1 MVGAAHGG
9 GKAPASRRTARGT
22 VRARRLG
29 RLAAPFAALLAVL
42 ALAVPA
48 RAASPLWASSQGRD
62 RVFQAL
68 VDIFRD
74 RYWDPGWMDWQA
86 WAARYRAAVVGAGSR
101 ATFDSVMRQMVDA
114 VHDDHSSWLG
124 LASYGGGA
132 TAPQETPTI
141 GVETAYLQGEGL
153 VVTRVLPGS
162 PAADADVRRGDVI
175 TRVGSEALDGSA
187 RWDAGVVLSRAV
199 QAGDVAL
206 GLRRGRQ
213 VFDRILRP
221 ALLARRTLSEQ
232 PTGRMLDATT
242 GYIYLPSLN
251 QQTTGARFH
260 QLLGELEGQGATSL
274 IVDMRGNYGGRLGQ
288 LGLVLGAFTEGAWA
302 QAVSRGGVVWQG
314 RYAVVDGEGVST
326 LVAGDGT
333 VVEEDRLAHPT
344 HFDGPLVV
352 LVDADNS
359 SAGEVGPLVL
369 QDLGRA
375 RVVGERTHGNVE
387 AVQGFTLPDGSVVMV
402 AVANMEGIDGR
413 AFDGGIVPAVTAH
426 TSLAQLARGYDAPV
440 AAAQALL
447 HGLPFDP
454 GRLF

>member
-1 MVGAAHGG
+1 MAGIRR
-9 GKAPASRRTARGT
+9 SRGRRVVRLVTALVT
-22 VRARRLG
+22 ALA
-29 RLAAPFAALLAVL
+29 LAAP
-42 ALAVPA
+42 ALAA
-48 RAASPLWASSQGRD
+48 GPLWASSQGRD

-68 VDIFRD
+68 VDVFRD

-86 WAARYRAAVVGAGSR
+86 WAARYRSAVVDAGSR

-141 GVETAYLQGEGL
+141 GVETAYLQGIGL
-153 VVTRVLPGS
+153 VVTRVLPAS
-162 PAADADVRRGDVI
+162 PAAGAGVRRGDVI
-175 TRVGSEALDGSA
+175 TRVGAETLDGTA
-187 RWDAGVVLSRAV
+187 RWDAGVVLRRAV

-206 GLRRGRQ
+206 GIRRGRQ
-213 VFDRILRP
+213 AFDRILRP

-251 QQTTGARFH
+251 LQTTGARFH
-260 QLLGELEGQGATSL
+260 QLLGELERQGAGSL
-274 IVDMRGNYGGRLGQ
+274 ILDMRGNYGGRLGQ

-302 QAVSRGGVVWQG
+302 LAVSRGGVVWQG

-326 LVAGDGT
+326 LVADDGT
-333 VVEEDRLAHPT
+333 VVEEDRLAQPVR
-344 HFDGPLVV
+344 FDGPLIV
-352 LVDADNS
+352 LVDRENS

-375 RVVGERTHGNVE
+375 RVVGERTRGNVE

-402 AVANMEGIDGR
+402 AVANLEGIDGR
-413 AFDGGIVPAVTAH
+413 AFDGGVIPTVAASS
-426 TSLAQLARGYDAPV
+426 SLAQLARGYDAPV

>member
-1 MVGAAHGG
+1 MVG
-9 GKAPASRRTARGT
+9 SRRSPGGRAVRLVAALVTAL
-22 VRARRLG
+22 A
-29 RLAAPFAALLAVL
+29 LAAP
-42 ALAVPA
+42 ALA
-48 RAASPLWASSQGRD
+48 SGSLWASSQGRD

-68 VDIFRD
+68 VDVFRD
-74 RYWDPGWMDWQA
+74 RYWDAGWMDWQA

-132 TAPQETPTI
+132 AAPQEAPTI
-141 GVETAYLQGEGL
+141 GVETAYLQGVGL

-162 PAADADVRRGDVI
+162 PADGAGVLRGDVV
-175 TRVGSEALDGSA
+175 TRVGSVALDGAA
-187 RWDAGVVLSRAV
+187 RWDAGVVLRRAV

-206 GLRRGRQ
+206 GLRRGRRP
-213 VFDRILRP
+213 FDRILRP
-221 ALLARRTLSEQ
+221 AQLARRMLSEQ

-251 QQTTGARFH
+251 LQTTGARFH
-260 QLLGELEGQGATSL
+260 QILAELERQGATSL
-274 IVDMRGNYGGRLGQ
+274 VLDMRGNYGGRLGQ
-288 LGLVLGAFTEGAWA
+288 LGLVLGAFTQGAWA
-302 QAVSRGGVVWQG
+302 QAVGRGGVVWQG
-314 RYAVVDGEGVST
+314 RYRVVDGEAVST

-333 VVEEDRLAHPT
+333 VVEEDRLAKPT
-344 HFDGPLVV
+344 RFDGPLIV
-352 LVDADNS
+352 LVDGENS

-413 AFDGGIVPAVTAH
+413 AFDGGVIPAVVARS
-426 TSLAQLARGYDAPV
+426 SLEQLARGYDAPV
-440 AAAQALL
+440 ATAQALL

>member
-1 MVGAAHGG
+1 M
-9 GKAPASRRTARGT
+9 TAG
-22 VRARRLG
+22 ARRPRRG
-29 RLAAPFAALLAVL
+29 GVARLLAVL
-42 ALAVPA
+42 LAALSLAAPA
-48 RAASPLWASSQGRD
+48 RAAGPLWASSQGRE

-68 VDIFRD
+68 VDVFRD

-86 WAARYRAAVVGAGSR
+86 WAERYRSSVVGAGSR

-114 VHDDHSSWLG
+114 VHDGHSSWLG

-132 TAPQETPTI
+132 AAPQELPTI
-141 GVETAYLQGEGL
+141 GVETAYLEGAGL
-153 VVTRVLPGS
+153 VVTRALPGS
-162 PAADADVRRGDVI
+162 PAASAGVRRGDVI
-175 TRVGSEALDGSA
+175 TRVGVEALDGSA
-187 RWDAGVVLSRAV
+187 RWDAGAVLRRAV
-199 QAGDVAL
+199 QAGDVTL
-206 GLRRGRQ
+206 GLRRGHQ
-213 VFDRILRP
+213 AFERILRP

-232 PTGRMLDATT
+232 PAGRMLDATT

-251 QQTTGARFH
+251 LQTTGARFH
-260 QLLGELEGQGATSL
+260 QLLGELERKGATSL
-274 IVDMRGNYGGRLGQ
+274 ILDMRGNYGGRLGQ
-288 LGLVLGAFTEGAWA
+288 LGLVLGAFTQGAWA
-302 QAVSRGGVVWQG
+302 KAVSRGGVVWQG
-314 RYAVVDGEGVST
+314 RYVVADGEGVST

-333 VVEEDRLAHPT
+333 VVEEDRLAHPMR
-344 HFDGPLVV
+344 FDGPLIV
-352 LVDADNS
+352 LVDGENS

-375 RVVGERTHGNVE
+375 RVVGERTQGNVE

-413 AFDGGIVPAVTAH
+413 AFDGGVIPAVAARS
-426 TSLAQLARGYDAPV
+426 SLRQLARGYDAPV